1 MICRG
6 GITIKTNIIKK
17 IACVGAGIIGS
28 SWAISFILKGY
39 PVYLYDTGQNNLDN
53 AKKSVINNLK
63 ILQKNAIITRQA
75 AAAAEKLITYT
86 VHMEEAVQ
94 NVQFIQESGPEN
106 YEIKQNILG
115 QVEKITS
122 PDTIIA
128 SSTSGLL
135 ITEITK
141 FSIHPERCIGAHPY
155 NPPHII
161 PLIEI
166 TKGEKTS
173 PEAVKCACD
182 FYVRLGKEPIV
193 LQKESLGFIANRLQ
207 MGLFREAVDLVTR
220 GVCSVEDIDKAVT
233 FGPGLRWALLGPNLI
248 FQLAG
253 GQHGIRGSSLHMNP
267 SAEKWLA
274 DMAKW
279 DKFPD
284 GWPDIAQAGVDKEM
298 ANRSAEFG
306 KTNEEIIQ
314 FRDQGLFEL
323 LKYHKKI

>member
-1 MICRG
+1 VP
-6 GITIKTNIIKK
+6 TNEIKK
-17 IACVGAGIIGS
+17 VACVGAGIIGS
-28 SWAISFILKGY
+28 SWATNFILKGY
-39 PVYLYDTGQNNLDN
+39 PVCLYDTGQKQLDN
-53 AKKSVINNLK
+53 AKKSVINNLT
-63 ILQKNAIITRQA
+63 ILQKNALITQQT
-75 AAAAEKLITYT
+75 AAEAENLITYT
-86 VHMEEAVQ
+86 MNMEEAVQ
-94 NVQFIQESGPEN
+94 AVQFIQESGPEN
-106 YEIKQNILG
+106 YEIKQNILDMM
-115 QVEKITS
+115 EKFTS
-122 PDTIIA
+122 SETIIA

-135 ITEITK
+135 ITEIAK
-141 FSIHPERCIGAHPY
+141 FSAHPERCIGAHPY

-161 PLIEI
+161 PLVEI
-166 TKGEKTS
+166 TKGDKTS

-253 GQHGIRGSSLHMNP
+253 GEHGIRGSSLHMNP

-284 GWPDIAQAGVDKEM
+284 GWPDIAQTGVDNEM
-298 ANRSAEFG
+298 ANRSVEFG

-314 FRDQGLFEL
+314 FRDQGLFEI
-323 LKYHKKI
+323 LKYHKKM